1 MAYLFG
7 EIEGTGFEI
16 LSSEFANCL
25 TGHGRVERLWT
36 GARWLEGPVWF
47 PAGKYLL
54 ISDIPNNRI
63 LRWDETDGSVSV
75 FRKPSYCSNGNTID
89 HQGRLITCEHK
100 SRRVTRTEH
109 NGSIT
114 IVADSFN
121 NKKLNSPNDVA
132 FNHDETSLF
141 ISDTGLSHMK
151 NGPKHIRKIK
161 VNSDGSSLGESKVF
175 AECNA
180 GLFDGFRFD
189 TEDRLWTSAA
199 DGVHCF
205 SKDGKLI
212 GKIRIPEMVA
222 NVCFGGSSLNR
233 LFIAG
238 TTSIYSAYLAVNG
251 RSCIV

>member
-1 MAYLFG
+1 MKSDG
-7 EIEGTGFEI
+7 SI
-16 LSSEFANCL
+16 
-25 TGHGRVERLWT
+25 
-36 GARWLEGPVWF
+36 WF
-47 PAGKYLL
+47 TDPTYGI
-54 ISDIPNNRI
+54 ISDYEGIKSISEQEGCFVYRI
-63 LRWDETDGSVSV
+63 DRDLKNIS
-75 FRKPSYCSNGNTID
+75 
-89 HQGRLITCEHK
+89 
-100 SRRVTRTEH
+100 
-109 NGSIT
+109 
-114 IVADSFN
+114 IVATDFI
-121 NKKLNSPNDVA
+121 KPNGLA

>member
-1 MAYLFG
+1 M
-7 EIEGTGFEI
+7 
-16 LSSEFANCL
+16 
-25 TGHGRVERLWT
+25 
-36 GARWLEGPVWF
+36 
-47 PAGKYLL
+47 
-54 ISDIPNNRI
+54 
-63 LRWDETDGSVSV
+63 
-75 FRKPSYCSNGNTID
+75 
-89 HQGRLITCEHK
+89 
-100 SRRVTRTEH
+100 
-109 NGSIT
+109 
-114 IVADSFN
+114 
-121 NKKLNSPNDVA
+121 
-132 FNHDETSLF
+132 
-141 ISDTGLSHMK
+141 
-151 NGPKHIRKIK
+151 
-161 VNSDGSSLGESKVF
+161 GESKVF